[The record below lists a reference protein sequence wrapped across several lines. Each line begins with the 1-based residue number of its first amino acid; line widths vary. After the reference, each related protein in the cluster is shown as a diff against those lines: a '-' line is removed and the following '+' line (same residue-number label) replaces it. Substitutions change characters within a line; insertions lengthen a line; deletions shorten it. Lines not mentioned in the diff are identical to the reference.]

1 MITENTKFD
10 RQFAEATR
18 RGNDRLANMP
28 LAVGVDYNRRSRKIV
43 IELSNGCTL
52 LVPPELAQGLS
63 GATPAE
69 LADARIIGPGTA
81 IDWPQRDVQFSVE
94 GLLAG
99 NFGSRTWM
107 ATKETKRTRR
117 SATTSAIGKRAV
129 RANAHNR

>member
-1 MITENTKFD
+1 MIAESAEFE
-10 RQFAEATR
+10 RQFATATR
-18 RGNDRLANMP
+18 RGNHRLANVP
-28 LAVGVDYNRRSRKIV
+28 VAVGVDYNRRSRKIV

-63 GATPAE
+63 DATPTE

-99 NFGSRTWM
+99 NFGSPAWM
-107 ATKETKRTRR
+107 ASKRTSPSRR
-117 SATTSAIGKRAV
+117 SPNASASAKRRDQARV
-129 RANAHNR
+129 RK